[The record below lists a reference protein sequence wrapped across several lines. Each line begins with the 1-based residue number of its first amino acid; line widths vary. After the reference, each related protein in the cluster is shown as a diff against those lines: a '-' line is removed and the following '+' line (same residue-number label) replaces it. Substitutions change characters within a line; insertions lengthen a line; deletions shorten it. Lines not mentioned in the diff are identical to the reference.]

1 MYSRQDLVD
10 LMPTYPRAHSS
21 IVEALDSDS
30 VECIPSDKDLLY
42 TQTHFDF
49 DSLLLKTNAYR
60 AVRRRRPQRQATR
73 SRKADVGTQ
82 AKEGDLIDLSSIVEI
97 QATPVHRLSKDLEC
111 LTFGG
116 EQLLT
121 GLSMKDRKTS
131 EDLVSFLDYPQ
142 QPALDTETLA
152 TLVRSAAEMRNAFD
166 YIKRD
171 ITESESGIVAYV
183 DKKSSLSN
191 HRSCTIPSPQF
202 TFGSPE
208 AQVPS
213 QMSLKAGG
221 QESLATRK
229 NNMSR
234 RMLKVLDDKDT
245 DLQRIEDMLMRAP
258 SEAQSLEGAGEFN
271 QSPTRVR
278 LQIFQRAAEKAP
290 PLPALTEID
299 PLSINT
305 ELAIDVSRL
314 QDEKKSHFSLPD
326 HGLPVAIRTHIP
338 KTNGSS
344 TSLSIEYF
352 ESGSGPNCFRGGSST
367 RRKPSVRVHLTPSKR
382 RRRKIDYIQVV
393 EPTKSSRKTSGSE
406 RSSYQIERHL
416 DSAHHRR
423 ELASKAECP
432 SAEDEDRDQFAVQ
445 PIPISSG
452 ADTFEL
458 RDVSNDTGGTD
469 GADYIR
475 RKKKTTAP
483 EAAANLS
490 PDSERYQPLCSPKFE
505 LRSGRNDDTSTGVH
519 NRHIIRNTEF
529 PVRRV
534 HFDTSS
540 PRETPDRRWLTRARR
555 DRMWIHSS
563 PR

>member
-1 MYSRQDLVD
+1 MNAHLKQNEEQMYSRQDLVD

-278 LQIFQRAAEKAP
+278 LQVGPRSNKE
-290 PLPALTEID
+290 
-299 PLSINT
+299 SS
-305 ELAIDVSRL
+305 VS
-314 QDEKKSHFSLPD
+314 
-326 HGLPVAIRTHIP
+326 
-338 KTNGSS
+338 
-344 TSLSIEYF
+344 
-352 ESGSGPNCFRGGSST
+352 
-367 RRKPSVRVHLTPSKR
+367 
-382 RRRKIDYIQVV
+382 
-393 EPTKSSRKTSGSE
+393 
-406 RSSYQIERHL
+406 
-416 DSAHHRR
+416 
-423 ELASKAECP
+423 
-432 SAEDEDRDQFAVQ
+432 
-445 PIPISSG
+445 
-452 ADTFEL
+452 
-458 RDVSNDTGGTD
+458 
-469 GADYIR
+469 
-475 RKKKTTAP
+475 
-483 EAAANLS
+483 
-490 PDSERYQPLCSPKFE
+490 
-505 LRSGRNDDTSTGVH
+505 
-519 NRHIIRNTEF
+519 
-529 PVRRV
+529 
-534 HFDTSS
+534 
-540 PRETPDRRWLTRARR
+540 
-555 DRMWIHSS
+555 
-563 PR
+563 